1 MAEENAEQSKETN
14 ECFCQGIEIRF
25 LDNLLLLYLQLR
37 AIINIRGMLMPGTSG
52 IVISTLLLDGI
63 YRTL

>member
-25 LDNLLLLYLQLR
+25 LLLLYLQLR